1 MKEDLRKMRLNCAA
15 SRSTAL
21 DEIAHFL
28 GVVPNVDD
36 LMDARSHYEAEWQIR
51 SVRVGRQSEA

>member
-1 MKEDLRKMRLNCAA
+1 MKEDLRKMRLNCAV

-28 GVVPNVDD
+28 GVIPNVDD
-36 LMDARSHYEAEWQIR
+36 LMESLPL
-51 SVRVGRQSEA
+51 

>member
-1 MKEDLRKMRLNCAA
+1 MKEDLRKMRLCAA

-36 LMDARSHYEAEWQIR
+36 LMDALPL
-51 SVRVGRQSEA
+51 

>member
-1 MKEDLRKMRLNCAA
+1 MKEDLRKMRLDCAA

-36 LMDARSHYEAEWQIR
+36 LMDALPL
-51 SVRVGRQSEA
+51 